1 MKDGWQKKTMDELCQ
16 FINGLWK
23 GEKPPFVNVGVFRNT
38 NFTKDG
44 MLDDS
49 DIAYLDVELKKFE
62 TRRLVYGDLILE
74 KSGGGPK
81 QPVGRSSLFD
91 KEDGEFSFSN
101 FTAVMRVIDPK
112 VLDFRFLHKFLY
124 WTHLSGVTETMQT
137 HSTGIRN
144 LDGEAYRNMEVP
156 VPPLPEQ
163 RRIVA
168 ILEEAFDGIA
178 AAKANA
184 QKKCA
189 ERTCIV

>member
-81 QPVGRSSLFD
+81 QPVGRSCAL
-91 KEDGEFSFSN
+91 
-101 FTAVMRVIDPK
+101 R
-112 VLDFRFLHKFLY
+112 
-124 WTHLSGVTETMQT
+124 
-137 HSTGIRN
+137 
-144 LDGEAYRNMEVP
+144 
-156 VPPLPEQ
+156 Q
-163 RRIVA
+163 RRWRVFVQQFHRRDA
-168 ILEEAFDGIA
+168 C
-178 AAKANA
+178 N
-184 QKKCA
+184 
-189 ERTCIV
+189 